1 MVQMPMPLFA
11 SSGDLIADRRYD
23 FACAYLQDDDLP
35 AAADLLLQAIELA
48 PRFAAA
54 WFALGDVRERSGDRA
69 GAIEAFRQARDLDLG
84 DRHGAALRL
93 ARLDA
98 GPGKPMSPGYVR
110 ALFDQYAPRFD
121 EELVGRLGYRGPELL
136 LQAVEAVAG
145 AGAFARLIDLGC
157 GTGLAGKLFAPLC
170 DFALGVDLSAAM
182 VERAR
187 RQNLYQELVV
197 ADMAAFLAQQPAAS
211 ADLVIAADAFCY
223 LADLTPICR
232 AVARVLPPGGLVAF
246 TVETHAGDG
255 AVLGAKLRYAHAAG
269 HVRAALE
276 AAGLAVRFLQAAS
289 TRNEN
294 CAPVPGLVVVAQR

>member
-1 MVQMPMPLFA
+1 MPTPLFA

-23 FACAYLQDDDLP
+23 FACAYLQDGDLP
-35 AAADLLLQAIELA
+35 AAAELFLQTLELA

-69 GAIEAFRQARDLDLG
+69 GAIAAFCQARDCDPD

-98 GPGKPMSPGYVR
+98 AAFGAPMSPGYVR

-121 EELVGRLGYRGPELL
+121 AELVGHLGYRGPQLL
-136 LQAVEAVAG
+136 LHAVETVAG
-145 AGAFARLIDLGC
+145 AGARFARLIDLGC
-157 GTGLAGKLFAPLC
+157 GTGLAGELFAPLC
-170 DFALGVDLSAAM
+170 GFALGVDLSAAM
-182 VERAR
+182 IDRAR
-187 RQNLYQELVV
+187 RKNLYQALVV
-197 ADMAAFLAQQPAAS
+197 ADMAACLAQQPEAS

-223 LADLTPICR
+223 LADLGPICR
-232 AVARVLPPGGLVAF
+232 AAARVLPPRGVVAF
-246 TVETHAGDG
+246 TVETHLGDG
-255 AVLGAKLRYAHAAG
+255 AVLGAKLRYAHAPG

-276 AAGLAVRFLQAAS
+276 AAGLAVRLLRAAS

-294 CAPVPGLVVVAQR
+294 GTPVPGLVVVAQR

>member
-1 MVQMPMPLFA
+1 MSLFA

-23 FACAYLQDDDLP
+23 FACAYSQDGDLP
-35 AAADLLLQAIELA
+35 AAAELLLQAIELA

-54 WFALGDVRERSGDRA
+54 WFALGDVRERSGDGA
-69 GAIEAFRQARDLDLG
+69 GAIEAFRQARDFDLN

-98 GPGKPMSPGYVR
+98 GAGEPMSPGYVR

-121 EELVGRLGYRGPELL
+121 EELVGRLAYRGPELL
-136 LQAVEAVAG
+136 LQAVEVVAG
-145 AGAFARLIDLGC
+145 AGARFARLIDLGC

-182 VERAR
+182 IDRAR
-187 RQNLYQELVV
+187 RKNLYQELVV
-197 ADMAAFLAQQPAAS
+197 ADMAACLAQQPDAS

-223 LADLTPICR
+223 LADLVPICH
-232 AVARVLPPGGLVAF
+232 AVARVLSPGGLVAF

-276 AAGLAVRFLQAAS
+276 AAVLAVRLLQTAS

-294 CAPVPGLVVVAQR
+294 GAPVPGLVVVAQR